1 MKKILSA
8 FLFFFFF
15 TCPCTA
21 YDIQLNE
28 QEISWIGG
36 RIFANEC
43 SSRNDLLVQ
52 WNEGEDFLSLGIGHF
67 IWYPSGRRGP
77 FKESF
82 PDFLKFAELYGAD
95 IPAWLR
101 QDTNQPCPWLTK
113 EEFLSS
119 REEARHKELRD
130 FLEQTKHL
138 QTNFIIQRFKKDLDY
153 MIEGILDHESQRKI
167 TRHIERLAATANGA
181 YALVDYS
188 NFKGMGTLLSE
199 RYKGKGWGLFQVLA
213 QMRDENS
220 APDATREFAE
230 AADRVLAQRVKNSPE
245 GRNEQRWLA
254 GWRNRIKTYTDY

>member
-1 MKKILSA
+1 MKKFLLGFLL
-8 FLFFFFF
+8 FLFF
-15 TCPCTA
+15 TRPCMA
-21 YDIQLNE
+21 YDIQLDE
-28 QEISWIGG
+28 QQTSWIGA

-67 IWYPSGRRGP
+67 IWYPSGKRGR

-82 PDFLKFAELYGAD
+82 PDFLKFAETHGVD

-101 QDTNQPCPWLTK
+101 QDTIQPCPWLTK

-119 REEARHKELRD
+119 REQVRFKELRD
-130 FLEQTKHL
+130 FLEQTKYL
-138 QTNFIIQRFKKDLDY
+138 QAKFIIQRFKEDITY
-153 MIEGILDHESQRKI
+153 MIESIPDYESQRKI
-167 TRHIERLAATANGA
+167 TRRIERLIATANGA

-188 NFKGMGTLLSE
+188 NFKGMGILLSE
-199 RYKGKGWGLFQVLA
+199 RYDGKGWGLLQVLTE
-213 QMRDENS
+213 MRDENS
-220 APDATREFAE
+220 APDANREFVE
-230 AADRVLAQRVKNSPE
+230 AADRVLTQRVKNSPE